1 MNQNRVRLGATD
13 NVQAHVRMT
22 HRGDAAT
29 VGQED
34 RREPGGGSPRQSW
47 RGDSA
52 FVNQW
57 MVSGADAA
65 TVYGVVTLLFNWTM

>member
-1 MNQNRVRLGATD
+1 MS
-13 NVQAHVRMT
+13 

-29 VGQED
+29 VGRED
-34 RREPGGGSPRQSW
+34 RRSCLAGIAAPEW

-57 MVSGADAA
+57 MVKGADAA
-65 TVYGVVTLLFNWTM
+65 TLYGVVMLLFNWTI